1 MNLHPALVIIDEA
14 QCPEPVHKKADPRA
28 GCAHHLCQSFLTDF
42 GDYSLGHAIL
52 AEVGKQ
58 EQNPSKPLF
67 AGIEKLVNQILFVPD
82 VPCQQISYE
91 HVGQSMF
98 TVESLHHRFL
108 VDAQKSAIRHSGRT
122 THAESLAREGT
133 LAEKV
138 SLTVYTNRSFPTSIR
153 DYGEFHFAGV
163 TRSAR
168 GST

>member
-1 MNLHPALVIIDEA
+1 MDLHPALVIIDEA

-67 AGIEKLVNQILFVPD
+67 AGIEKLVNQILFVSN
-82 VPCQQISYE
+82 VPRQQISYE

-108 VDAQKSAIRHSGRT
+108 VDAQKFAICHCRCSS
-122 THAESLAREGT
+122 HAER
-133 LAEKV
+133 
-138 SLTVYTNRSFPTSIR
+138 LTCEAAFTKKIPLTQDTYRCFLPIV
-153 DYGEFHFAGV
+153 
-163 TRSAR
+163 
-168 GST
+168 